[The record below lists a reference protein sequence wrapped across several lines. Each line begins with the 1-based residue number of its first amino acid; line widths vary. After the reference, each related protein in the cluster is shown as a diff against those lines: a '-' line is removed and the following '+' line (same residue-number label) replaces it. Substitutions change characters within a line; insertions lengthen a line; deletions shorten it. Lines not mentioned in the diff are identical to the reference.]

1 MKVHF
6 RYYAV
11 RRERERERALVRR
24 LFITGITARFLE
36 IYNKAAILD
45 TVGYLYARWR
55 SATCAT
61 RAGISAKMKTDSGE
75 SYFRV
80 RTKPLR
86 KLRL

>member
-1 MKVHF
+1 VRESSRPPIVH
-6 RYYAV
+6 YGNYEA
-11 RRERERERALVRR
+11 
-24 LFITGITARFLE
+24 ARFLE

-45 TVGYLYARWR
+45 TVGCLYARWR

-61 RAGISAKMKTDSGE
+61 RVRAAIFAKMKTDSGE
-75 SYFRV
+75 SHFRV